1 MIAKRYI
8 SAYQQH
14 LIRDHIASAS
24 QMEDISYKQEEDAWS
39 IEEDEATI
47 SGKTWMDN
55 FDMAQFLENIL
66 VPHDKVFWKD

>member
-8 SAYQQH
+8 SAHQQH

-24 QMEDISYKQEEDAWS
+24 QMEDIGCKREEDAWS

-66 VPHDKVFWKD
+66 VPHDKVVWKD